1 VGVRRLLPLVVA
13 LVAQASAPASA
24 AGSRCR
30 PEARSAVPVPLTA
43 AQCVEASRIVAADS
57 TLGRLLS
64 GRAYSVDR
72 PDPWGSGDG
81 VHNIGAV
88 LKIHLRKPLDVA
100 RIVLPVAD
108 FPPGGGAYS
117 AEHLAVSLHGATG
130 FWVFVDLHR
139 HRVVWVIPRPDGSE
153 GPPPTSIPPYT
164 APPGFAMGTGGA
176 SPSDAARGLGL
187 HSVTFDSTGRLV
199 QEEWFDP
206 LSGKAVTSIYDAERK
221 LRVRYVSVLTGKT
234 LTVTTIDYSAHTW
247 TSGKRSIDPGAAGVL
262 PLDSRTL
269 PARIKAGRFTPDGEE
284 TVGGVNA
291 LRLRGKTGIAYFG
304 LSLDVGGDGTVW
316 VDPSTYLPVRQTLE
330 SRSPSGA
337 TATMTVLYSWQ
348 PRSAA
353 TAGTTTA
360 TIPTGYKHTAST
372 GLPHIFGD

>member
-13 LVAQASAPASA
+13 LVAQAPAPGSA
-24 AGSRCR
+24 AGSPCR
-30 PEARSAVPVPLTA
+30 PQARSAVPAPLTP
-43 AQCVEASRIVAADS
+43 AQCVEASKIVAADP
-57 TLGRLLS
+57 TLARLLV
-64 GRAYSVDR
+64 GHVHSVDR

-108 FPPGGGAYS
+108 FPPGGGTYRP
-117 AEHLAVSLHGATG
+117 EHLAVSLHGATG

-164 APPGFAMGTGGA
+164 PPQGFVPGTGGA
-176 SPSDAARGLGL
+176 LPGDAAGGLAV
-187 HSVTFDSTGRLV
+187 HVVTFDPDGRLI

-234 LTVTTIDYSAHTW
+234 LTVTTIAYSGHTW
-247 TSGKRSIDPGAAGVL
+247 TSGKGAIDPNATGVL
-262 PLDSRTL
+262 LLDSRTL
-269 PARIKAGRFTPDGEE
+269 PARIKVGGFTPDGEE
-284 TVGGVNA
+284 TVGG
-291 LRLRGKTGIAYFG
+291 
-304 LSLDVGGDGTVW
+304 
-316 VDPSTYLPVRQTLE
+316 
-330 SRSPSGA
+330 
-337 TATMTVLYSWQ
+337 
-348 PRSAA
+348 
-353 TAGTTTA
+353 
-360 TIPTGYKHTAST
+360 
-372 GLPHIFGD
+372 